1 MAKITI
7 AQPALVS
14 LIALAVEPYRFETF
28 GYLLVS
34 TKGKD
39 YRVDAALSYQLV
51 KRCGYYLIEDTIKA
65 ERAYKWTSEITQVMD
80 GFHSHTYSSRQKL
93 DATPTKTDIKDMTIG
108 HFDIIVAIQ
117 KTRRKYIT
125 KWYEKGQGLTASIN
139 GYKFLIRCWKKIE
152 SKKFQEL
159 KLRIRVKQS

>member
-1 MAKITI
+1 MVKITI
-7 AQPALVS
+7 AKPALMS

-39 YRVDAALSYQLV
+39 YNVDAALSYQLV
-51 KRCGYYLIEDTIKA
+51 KRRGYYFIEDTKKA
-65 ERAYKWTSEITQVMD
+65 ELAYKWVSQITKVMD

-93 DATPTKTDIKDMTIG
+93 DATPTATDINDMTIG

-125 KWYEKGQGLTASIN
+125 KWYEKDQGLTASIN
-139 GYKFLIRCWKKIE
+139 GYKFLLRCWQKTGKKQV
-152 SKKFQEL
+152 KEL
-159 KLRIRVKQS
+159 KLLM